1 MTSRDRHIVNVH
13 LRDVVLPHLEGL
25 ETETL
30 QERDAEI
37 ARLREC
43 LRGMAE
49 QLADLA
55 ALTTDAEQLEA
66 ALESVVAVGD
76 ADLTRHY
83 RATERGSRLAQMH
96 EEQRQRAEKDNAG
109 KRGAA

>member
-55 ALTTDAEQLEA
+55 SLTTDAEQLEA
-66 ALESVVAVGD
+66 ALEAVEAVADD
-76 ADLTRHY
+76 ALTKHS
-83 RATERGSRLAQMH
+83 RATERTARLCVMQ
-96 EEQRQRAEKDNAG
+96 EQQRQRAERDNAG